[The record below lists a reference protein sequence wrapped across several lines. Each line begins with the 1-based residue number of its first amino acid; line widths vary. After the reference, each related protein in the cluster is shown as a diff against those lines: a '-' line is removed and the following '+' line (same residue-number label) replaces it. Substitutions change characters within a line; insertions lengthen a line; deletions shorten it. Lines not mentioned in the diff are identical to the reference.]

1 MQILQLP
8 ITNFIIVMTISIV
21 YQLNKA
27 LDIIRNIY

>member
-8 ITNFIIVMTISIV
+8 ITNFFIVMTISIV